1 MFLAGVVQCG
11 LSGQTC
17 HVSSLKQHGPF
28 ALRSH
33 YHCESTTYLV
43 LEGRCSDF
51 FPILK
56 SDIANKI
63 TLILKGS
70 DRKECVESYLDVNIK
85 KTMR

>member
-17 HVSSLKQHGPF
+17 HVSSLKQHGPP

-33 YHCESTTYLV
+33 YHCESKTYVV
-43 LEGRCSDF
+43 LEGCCSDF
-51 FPILK
+51 FPIFN

-70 DRKECVESYLDVNIK
+70 DRKARMESYLDVNIK
-85 KTMR
+85 KTMK